1 MTVLVIGI
9 GNEARRDDGVGI
21 AAVRE
26 IAERHVPGV
35 EAMVTSGDPGE
46 LLDAWAGVPTVIA
59 VDAAVSPSAT
69 PGTVRRWTPAD
80 LPRDVGD
87 VSSHALGLAGAYRL
101 GEALGQS
108 PGRLIV
114 LTVDVEDV
122 GYGFGMTDAVA
133 RAVPDIVRAILA
145 EVNQFSGVRVNYRG

>member
-21 AAVRE
+21 AAVHE
-26 IAERHVPGV
+26 IAQRRLPGV

-80 LPRDVGD
+80 LPRDLGG

-114 LTVDVEDV
+114 LTVDVVDV

-133 RAVPDIVRAILA
+133 GAVPDVVAVILREAGLHEAVRD
-145 EVNQFSGVRVNYRG
+145 V